1 MELEE
6 IIKEFG
12 IEIAIE
18 KITPKIKEKIDEYTK
33 TKDENVKK
41 ELAELLEDRDNIY
54 SNNEEVIRK
63 YVEE

>member
-6 IIKEFG
+6 LIKEFG
-12 IEIAIE
+12 IDIAIE
-18 KITPKIKEKIDEYTK
+18 KITPIISEKIEEYTK

-54 SNNEEVIRK
+54 NEDEEVIRK
-63 YVEE
+63 YVKK